1 MKLTIYMIATKA
13 YVRFAIDAVESIR
26 TYFRDPENLQVLV
39 LTDNPEMMTE
49 NINPYFRDAIEVI
62 RIESLGWP
70 EATLLR
76 FHLFLRY
83 WSRVRG
89 DIVMYMDADTQAVA
103 SFGISDLISACNK
116 PGSGGVALVQHPGYF
131 NRNWFYRAAIRTRRG
146 PWESRRASSAFVKR
160 QDRKTYVCGGVFWA
174 LNERFWQI
182 STEIARCIDVD
193 QSKKIRARHNDE
205 SHLNNWFVKNKCGT
219 VTPDW
224 AFADGYRNLRGLIP
238 RIKVIHKPGDFVRV
252 GSDIKN

>member
-1 MKLTIYMIATKA
+1 MKLTIFMIATKA
-13 YVRFAIDAVESIR
+13 YTRFAIDAVESIQIN
-26 TYFRDPENLQVLV
+26 FRNPENLQVLV
-39 LTDNPEMMTE
+39 LTDDPEILAE
-49 NINPYFRDAIEVI
+49 NVSQTFRGVIEPI
-62 RIESLGWP
+62 KIASLGWP

-76 FHLFLRY
+76 FHLFLEN

-103 SFGISDLISACNK
+103 PFGISDLISACRD
-116 PGSGGVALVQHPGYF
+116 PRSRGVALVQHPGYF
-131 NRNWFYRAAIRTRRG
+131 NRNWLYRTACRTRLG